1 MKHVK
6 RQYIALLLVLVALAI
21 LSLWVASTT
30 STHDIERQLT
40 NASSEPHGGNEGLIE
55 GGNLLLYLS
64 VTSVLF
70 VIAAG
75 AYLLIRKK

>member
-1 MKHVK
+1 MK
-6 RQYIALLLVLVALAI
+6 RQYIALLFVLAALVI

-40 NASSEPHGGNEGLIE
+40 NASSEQHGGNEGLIE

-70 VIAAG
+70 VIAVG
-75 AYLLIRKK
+75 AYLFVRKRR